1 MADGIFISRHPPTCM
16 PSSPLSMPRTTSRKP
31 RRNVSGLRVD
41 CFESNT
47 LPSGRNPSYRILTF
61 LPKLGTGPLPNT
73 VSLMVRP
80 PPRCLVF
87 GLSMG
92 MPIPAQFI
100 FSPVPFLPPSK
111 PIAEFAPFT
120 AANFAAAFRCR
131 FVNFRLTCSPSG
143 DDESASSAV
152 SSPFDE
158 ESSARSGS
166 TTATAATLLS
176 SFCAFFCL
184 FLSSPPF
191 CTSGATTGCAAAASA
206 PFCSSFTNA
215 AASASSASSPC
226 GLTRFFFVLVACFV
240 AAQTAPPDAMPAL
253 ATGGVAATE
262 PFGTGLEIPAK
273 STRWPVR

>member
-131 FVNFRLTCSPSG
+131 FVNFRLACSPSG
-143 DDESASSAV
+143 DESAPSAV
-152 SSPFDE
+152 SSPPFDE

-166 TTATAATLLS
+166 TTATAATLLT
-176 SFCAFFCL
+176 SFSVFFCL

-191 CTSGATTGCAAAASA
+191 CTSGATTGC
-206 PFCSSFTNA
+206 A